1 MSEPAFLLDE
11 NVPISLAK
19 FLLERGYEVRRLAE
33 VGLRGAED
41 RAVAEYAADRG
52 LILVTLDKDFGLLYR
67 RLYEGR
73 ITIVLIRVDPPTP
86 ERIVEVTS
94 RLLRSVS
101 LSEVGGRLVVVS
113 ERKVRVV

>member
-1 MSEPAFLLDE
+1 LNEPAFLLDE

-19 FLLERGYEVRRLAE
+19 LLLERGYNVKRLAE

-73 ITIVLIRVDPPTP
+73 ITIVPIRVNPPQ
-86 ERIVEVTS
+86 
-94 RLLRSVS
+94 LRRGS
-101 LSEVGGRLVVVS
+101 
-113 ERKVRVV
+113 